1 MRRGFVRPRRARG
14 TAGLVRGG
22 PALGRQG
29 RGTPWAGCAVL
40 AAVFL
45 HVAAPASAQQAPPPV
60 QAPASDRGPG
70 VRLVAVPAVG
80 ASFNDREARLPVS
93 PTAFVRISLEAWS
106 AVGGADFALFL
117 GGAAT
122 GVMVN
127 EACSTEDACTGATQL
142 AADFVAT
149 AEAGLIFGVP
159 GEPYLV
165 GFWGQGFPAK
175 AEPFDPFAPNTPR
188 RYRRF
193 SWGGGVG
200 IAPRIGA
207 LSLLLEVRFRRDG
220 RFAQPHSDSFE
231 ALFGVPLRSR

>member
-1 MRRGFVRPRRARG
+1 MRRGFVRPRSARG
-14 TAGLVRGG
+14 TGGLVRGRSG
-22 PALGRQG
+22 SRRPG
-29 RGTPWAGCAVL
+29 RGALRAGCAVL
-40 AAVFL
+40 AAAFL
-45 HVAAPASAQQAPPPV
+45 HVASPASAQNVP
-60 QAPASDRGPG
+60 APAQAQEGDRGPG

-80 ASFNDREARLPVS
+80 ASFNEREARLPVS
-93 PTAFVRISLEAWS
+93 PTAFVRIALEVWS
-106 AVGGADFALFL
+106 AVGGAEFALFL
-117 GGAAT
+117 GGAST

-127 EACSTEDACTGATQL
+127 ESCSVEDACAGATQL

-149 AEAGLIFGVP
+149 GEAGLIFGIP

-175 AEPFDPFAPNTPR
+175 ADPFNPYAPNASR

-207 LSLLLEVRFRRDG
+207 LSLSLEVRFRRDG

-231 ALFGVPLRSR
+231 VLFGVPLRSR

>member
-1 MRRGFVRPRRARG
+1 MRRGFVWPRSARG
-14 TAGLVRGG
+14 TGFVRGRSG
-22 PALGRQG
+22 SRRPGLGALRM
-29 RGTPWAGCAVL
+29 ACAVS
-40 AAVFL
+40 AAAFL
-45 HVAAPASAQQAPPPV
+45 HVASPASAQHVP
-60 QAPASDRGPG
+60 APAQARESDRGPG

-80 ASFNDREARLPVS
+80 ASFNEREARLPVS
-93 PTAFVRISLEAWS
+93 PTAFVRVALETWS
-106 AVGGADFALFL
+106 AVGGAEFALFL
-117 GGAAT
+117 GAAAT

-127 EACSTEDACTGATQL
+127 ESCSTEDACAGATQL

-149 AEAGLIFGVP
+149 AEAGLIFGIP

-175 AEPFDPFAPNTPR
+175 AEPFDPHAPNASR

-207 LSLLLEVRFRRDG
+207 LSLMLEVRFRRDG

-231 ALFGVPLRSR
+231 VLFGVPLRSR